1 MIINEEEAQFLRTL
15 QRGKRLLELTI
26 SRLEPG
32 RAIPGDVAWK
42 LYDTYGYP
50 LDLTVLMAD
59 EAGRNVDKNGFE
71 ASRKDAVARSQG
83 TAAVAEDEAII
94 DVHAIAALNA
104 KAVAPTDD
112 SPKYRYSADAQGN
125 YSKLSLAVNIK

>member
-15 QRGKRLLELTI
+15 QRGKRLLERTI
-26 SRLEPG
+26 ERLEPG

-50 LDLTVLMAD
+50 LDLTALMAD
-59 EAGRNVDKNGFE
+59 EAGRAVDKNGFE
-71 ASRKDAVARSQG
+71 ASRKEAVAHSQG
-83 TAAVAEDEAII
+83 TATVAEDEAIL

-104 KAVAPTDD
+104 KSVAPTDD
-112 SPKYRYSADAQGN
+112 SPKFRYTADAQGN
-125 YSKLSLAVNIK
+125 YSMLLTLGS